1 MIVLDSSAIVAIML
15 EEEEEEAFSEI
26 LGSNPAFVGAPT
38 LVETRLVVDARLPA
52 AGDLLN
58 KFLHDS
64 AVTIVPFDAA
74 MFVAA
79 ADAFT
84 RYGRGRHRARL
95 TEAAG
100 RAPLVLSSAT
110 RQGVQEALRALASTI
125 AAAAAEEADANAPA
139 WQP

>member
-64 AVTIVPFDAA
+64 AVTIVPFDPA

-95 TEAAG
+95 NFGDCLSYAVASVMRLPLLFKGDDFVHTDIVPAYSP
-100 RAPLVLSSAT
+100 AP
-110 RQGVQEALRALASTI
+110 
-125 AAAAAEEADANAPA
+125 
-139 WQP
+139 

>member
-1 MIVLDSSAIVAIML
+1 MIVLDSSEIVAIML
-15 EEEEEEAFSEI
+15 EEEEEEAFSKI

-95 TEAAG
+95 NFGDCLSYAVASVMRLPLLFKGDDFVHTDIVPAYSP
-100 RAPLVLSSAT
+100 AP
-110 RQGVQEALRALASTI
+110 
-125 AAAAAEEADANAPA
+125 
-139 WQP
+139 

>member
-95 TEAAG
+95 NFGDCLSYAVASVMRLPLLFKGDDFVHTDIVPAYNP
-100 RAPLVLSSAT
+100 AP
-110 RQGVQEALRALASTI
+110 
-125 AAAAAEEADANAPA
+125 
-139 WQP
+139 

>member
-1 MIVLDSSAIVAIML
+1 MIVLDSSEIVAIML

-95 TEAAG
+95 NFGDCLSYAVASVMRLPLLFKGDDFVHTDIVPAYSP
-100 RAPLVLSSAT
+100 AP
-110 RQGVQEALRALASTI
+110 
-125 AAAAAEEADANAPA
+125 
-139 WQP
+139 

>member
-1 MIVLDSSAIVAIML
+1 MIVLASSAIVAIML

-38 LVETRLVVDARLPA
+38 LVETRMVLDARLPA

-64 AVTIVPFDAA
+64 AVTFVPFDAA

-79 ADAFT
+79 AAFI

-95 TEAAG
+95 NFGDCLSYAVASVMRLPLLFKGDDFVHTDIVPAYSP
-100 RAPLVLSSAT
+100 AP
-110 RQGVQEALRALASTI
+110 
-125 AAAAAEEADANAPA
+125 
-139 WQP
+139 

>member
-95 TEAAG
+95 NFGDCLSYAVASVM
-100 RAPLVLSSAT
+100 RLPLLFKGDDFVHTDIVPACASS
-110 RQGVQEALRALASTI
+110 
-125 AAAAAEEADANAPA
+125 P
-139 WQP
+139 

>member
-15 EEEEEEAFSEI
+15 EEEEEEAFSET

-95 TEAAG
+95 NFGDCLSYAVASVMRLPLLFKGDDFVHTDIVPAYSP
-100 RAPLVLSSAT
+100 AP
-110 RQGVQEALRALASTI
+110 
-125 AAAAAEEADANAPA
+125 
-139 WQP
+139 

>member
-95 TEAAG
+95 NFGDCLSYAVASVMRLPLLFKGDDFVHTDIVPAYSP
-100 RAPLVLSSAT
+100 AP
-110 RQGVQEALRALASTI
+110 
-125 AAAAAEEADANAPA
+125 
-139 WQP
+139 

>member
-15 EEEEEEAFSEI
+15 EEDEEEAFSEI
-26 LGSNPAFVGAPT
+26 LGSNPTFVGAPT
-38 LVETRLVVDARLPA
+38 LVETRMVVDARLPA

-58 KFLHDS
+58 KFLRDS
-64 AVTIVPFDAA
+64 AVTTVPFDAA

-95 TEAAG
+95 NFGDCLSYGVASVMHLPLLFKGDDFVHTDIVPAYSP
-100 RAPLVLSSAT
+100 AP
-110 RQGVQEALRALASTI
+110 
-125 AAAAAEEADANAPA
+125 
-139 WQP
+139 